1 VGVFRPARKVT
12 DPNGRD
18 WEIYVSRSEL
28 PKWRPA
34 GGDYDN
40 TVSSWWWLEPLA
52 HTILLLP
59 LFLLYQIVVP
69 LVRALAELPGIIVR
83 GRRSGIR
90 IVEAISFWPVK
101 ETYTWTT
108 TGDHVERVV
117 DQVARGLEQGEFAH
131 PLGATFRG
139 SR

>member
-1 VGVFRPARKVT
+1 MGVFRAARQVT
-12 DPNGRD
+12 DPNGRH

-28 PKWRPA
+28 PKWRPLDR
-34 GGDYDN
+34 DYDN
-40 TVSSWWWLEPLA
+40 TVDYWWWAPVLYMVLF
-52 HTILLLP
+52 LP
-59 LFLLYQIVVP
+59 LFLAYQVLVP
-69 LVRALAELPGIIVR
+69 LFRALFELPGLILR

-90 IVEAISFWPVK
+90 IVEAITFWPAK

-108 TGDHVERVV
+108 TGDHVQRVV
-117 DQVARGLEQGEFAH
+117 DQVARGLEQGDFAQ

>member
-12 DPNGRD
+12 DPNGRA
-18 WEIYVSRSEL
+18 WEIYVSRSDL

-34 GGDYDN
+34 NRDFDDDAGY
-40 TVSSWWWLEPLA
+40 SLWLYAFSVL
-52 HTILLLP
+52 ILPFVFLIYQVLVP
-59 LFLLYQIVVP
+59 LF
-69 LVRALAELPGIIVR
+69 RALWELPGLVVR

-90 IVEAISFWPVK
+90 IVEAITFWPAK
-101 ETYTWTT
+101 ETYAWTT

-117 DQVARGLEQGEFAH
+117 EQVARELEQGELAR

-139 SR
+139 RE